1 MDPVRENKTWYTDII
16 QSRKDENWYTGC
28 TGDLRKRFKEHND
41 GLVFATKS
49 RGAFI
54 LIHYQACLNKDDAFT
69 RERYLKSDPGKRY
82 LKNRLR
88 CFLSLTGWKRKNL
101 LKLKR

>member
-1 MDPVRENKTWYTDII
+1 MKIGILVVREIYG
-16 QSRKDENWYTGC
+16 SV
-28 TGDLRKRFKEHND
+28 FKEHND

-69 RERYLKSDPGKRY
+69 RERYLKSGPGKRY

-88 CFLSLTGWKRKNL
+88 CFLSLTGWKRKRL
-101 LKLKR
+101 LKLK